1 MKEVI
6 LVLGASGQIGTELVM
21 TLREAYGNSNV
32 VASDIKDAH
41 PDVMES
47 GPFEEINVMDGNRIA
62 EVVKKHGVTQVYH
75 LVAMLSATAE
85 RMPEKGWALNMDSLF
100 HVLNLAKDGAIKKVY
115 WPSSIACFGPNTPK
129 MNTPQNTIME
139 PSTVY
144 GISKQAGEQWCNY
157 YYNKFNVDV
166 RSIRYPGIISW
177 KSEPGGGTTDYA
189 VEIYY
194 EALKQGKYT
203 SFLDKGTMLPMM
215 YMPDAIRATVGLMDA
230 PAEQVKIR
238 TSYNLAGISF
248 APEHVAESIQKVI
261 PDFKLDYAPDF
272 RQAIADS
279 WPSVI
284 DDSRAREDWGWKHEF
299 DLDRMTEDMLANLK
313 VKLGL

>member
-1 MKEVI
+1 MKDVI
-6 LVLGASGQIGTELVM
+6 LVLGASGQIGTELVWS
-21 TLREAYGNSNV
+21 LREMYGDANV
-32 VASDIKDAH
+32 VASDIKPAH
-41 PDVMES
+41 PDVMNS
-47 GPFEEINVMDGNRIA
+47 GPFEEINVMDGERIA
-62 EVVKKHGVTQVYH
+62 EVVKKHSVTQVYH

-85 RMPEKGWALNMDSLF
+85 QLPEKGWALNMESLF
-100 HVLNLAKDGAIKKVY
+100 HVLNLAKDGVIRKVY

-129 MNTPQNTIME
+129 VDTPQHTIME

-157 YYNKFNVDV
+157 YHRKYGVDV
-166 RSIRYPGIISW
+166 RSIRYPGLISW

-189 VEIYY
+189 VDIYY
-194 EALKQGKYT
+194 KALQEGKYT
-203 SFLDKGTMLPMM
+203 SFLDKGTILPMM
-215 YMPDAIRATVGLMDA
+215 YMPDAIRATIGLMETEA
-230 PAEQVKIR
+230 ANVKVR

-248 APEHVAESIQKVI
+248 APENMEVSIRRHI
-261 PDFKLDYAPDF
+261 PEFELSYKPDF

-284 DDSRAREDWGWKHEF
+284 DDSHARNDWGWSHRY
-299 DLDRMTEDMLANLK
+299 DLDGMTDDMLKNLK